1 MNISAPFIKRSVGTA
16 LLTAAIALAGAV
28 AYLQL
33 PVAPLPQV
41 DFPTISIG
49 ASLPGASPEIMASSV
64 AAPLER
70 QLGHIAG
77 VNEMT
82 SSSTLGSSSIT
93 LQFDLNRDINGAARD
108 VQAAINAA
116 RANLPANLPSN
127 PTYRKVNPAD
137 APIMIIALT
146 SDIYNRGQLYD
157 DASTIIQQRLLQIEG
172 VGQVNI
178 GGGALPAVRV
188 EVNPT
193 LLNSFGL
200 SLQDV
205 GTMLGQQNANLA
217 KGQLADGNTTAD
229 ILAND
234 QLLKAADYKNLIVA
248 YRNGAAIRLSDIANV
263 QDGVENIRTAGFLNG
278 KPSIPLIILREPGAN
293 IIETVD
299 RIKAALPSLKVS
311 MPAAINMDVVLDR
324 TTTIRA
330 SVREI
335 ERTLLISVAL
345 VILVVFIFLRSPRAT
360 MIPAVVVPVS
370 LIATFGVMYLF
381 GYSVDNLSLM
391 ALTISTGFV
400 VDDAIV
406 VIENISRHLEK
417 GMSAMEAAL
426 IGVREVGF
434 TVLSISVS
442 LVVVFIPILL
452 MGGIVGRLFREFAVV
467 LSTAI
472 LVSLVVSL
480 TTTPMMC
487 SRLLR
492 HRRPDEHGK
501 IYRASEK
508 VFAKLLGAYE
518 RSLTVVLRHPA
529 ITLVVLLLTIVLN
542 IFLFVIVPK
551 GFFPQQDNGTIQ
563 GGVQGSQDISF
574 PAMQSATLRF
584 DNLIKTDPA
593 VQNVVAFTGGG
604 GAANSGFI
612 FMALKPLAE
621 RKIRADQIIAR
632 LRPKLAS
639 VPGASL
645 FLQAGQDLRIG
656 GRQSSAQYQYTIQS
670 ENLDDLVKWG
680 PILLQQMK
688 TLHGF
693 TEVNTD
699 QQNNGLQAS
708 LVYDRATA
716 SRFGISPQTVD
727 QTLYDAFGQ
736 AQVSTMFTS
745 LNQYHVVM
753 EAAPQFWQGPLGLNA
768 IYLRATNSSAVIP
781 LNAIAHY
788 QPTTAPI
795 TVNHQGQFPA
805 VTLSFNLAP
814 GIALSDAVK
823 SIQQMEQ
830 KIRMPETIHGNFSGT
845 LQAFQQSLATEPFLI
860 LAALVAVYIVL
871 GILYESYIH
880 PITILSTLPSAGVG
894 AVLALLIFRTDLSI
908 IAVIG
913 ILLLIGIVK
922 KNAIMMVDFA
932 LAAEREEGKNS
943 RDAIFQACLL
953 RFRPILM
960 TTMSAIF
967 GALPLILSNGTGSEL
982 RRPLGITIVG
992 GLIMSQALT
1001 LFTTPVVY
1009 LYLDRMRLW
1018 WERKHKKKIESGMA
1032 LQPAAIVAMLSF
1044 ILFASGC
1051 SFAPHYAKPSI
1062 QTPAAF
1068 KELTPAET
1076 KTTDGWKTAEPKDD
1090 VLRGKWWEMF
1100 GDTNLNALEDQVDV
1114 SNQTVAVALENF
1126 LSARAIVKQSRSEF
1140 FPTVSADPSVTRS
1153 RQSTLTRGQ
1162 TTFSTNNTA
1171 VTLTEYSLPLDASW
1185 EPDFWGSIRNTYK
1198 ANKFEAQ
1205 ATLADLEN
1213 TRLTIQSELAADYF
1227 TLRSLDAQKQLFD
1240 FTVQSYQNSLQLTRT
1255 LYKTGIDSDQDVAQA
1270 ETQLETTEA
1279 QATDLGIQRA
1289 QMEHAIALLIGQPA
1303 SAFSIETNSLVG
1315 KPVAIP
1321 FGVPSQLLERRP
1333 DIAAAERRV
1342 AEANAQIGVARAAYF
1357 PTVTLSGSVGYESSS
1372 TANLFSGPAFM
1383 WSIGGSLAETI
1394 FDAGKRRAV
1403 TEQAWASYRGTVA
1416 NYRETV
1422 LAAFQEVEDNLSSLR
1437 ILSQEL
1443 QQQNAAVASSQRYL
1457 SLANSRYR
1465 LGVDSYLNVIVAQT
1479 ALLNNQRTALNL
1491 QMEQMTASVQLINAL
1506 GGGWDICTKTTAAIP

>member
-1 MNISAPFIKRSVGTA
+1 MNISAPFIRRPVGTA

-41 DFPTISIG
+41 DFPTISVG

-137 APIMIIALT
+137 APILILALT
-146 SDIYNRGQLYD
+146 SDIYDRGQLYD
-157 DASTIIQQRLLQIEG
+157 AASTIIQQKLLQIEG
-172 VGQVNI
+172 VGSVNV

-188 EVNPT
+188 DVNPT

-200 SLQDV
+200 SLGDV
-205 GTMLGQQNANLA
+205 STMLGQQNANLA
-217 KGQLADGNTTAD
+217 KGQLADDQTTLD
-229 ILAND
+229 VLAND
-234 QLLKAADYKNLIVA
+234 QLHKAADYKNLIVA
-248 YRNGAAIRLSDIANV
+248 YRNGAAIRLADVANV
-263 QDGVENIRTAGFLNG
+263 LDSVENIRAAGYLNG
-278 KPSIPLIILREPGAN
+278 KPAIPLIILRQPGAN
-293 IIETVD
+293 IIDTVD
-299 RIKAALPSLKVS
+299 RVKAELPSLKAS
-311 MPAAINMDVVLDR
+311 IPAGIKMDVVLDR

-335 ERTLLISVAL
+335 ERTLMISIAL

-360 MIPAVVVPVS
+360 LIPAVVVPVS

-406 VIENISRHLEK
+406 VIENVTRHLEM
-417 GMSAMEAAL
+417 GLRPMQAAL
-426 IGVREVGF
+426 KGAQEVGF

-467 LSTAI
+467 LATAI

-492 HRRPDEHGK
+492 HRRPEEHGK
-501 IYRASEK
+501 LYRFSEK
-508 VFAKLLGAYE
+508 MFSSLLGGYE

-529 ITLVVLLLTIVLN
+529 ITLTTLLLTIALN
-542 IFLFVIVPK
+542 IYLFVIVPK
-551 GFFPQQDNGTIQ
+551 GFFPQQDNGTIM
-563 GGVQGSQDISF
+563 GGIQGSQDASF
-574 PAMQSATLRF
+574 PAMQSAALRF
-584 DNLIKTDPA
+584 ARAITNDAA

-612 FMALKPLAE
+612 FMALKPLEE
-621 RKIRADQIIAR
+621 RKVGADQVIAR
-632 LRPKLAS
+632 LRPKLGA

-680 PILLQQMK
+680 PILLEQMK
-688 TLHGF
+688 KLRGF

-716 SRFGISPQTVD
+716 ARLGISPQTMD
-727 QTLYDAFGQ
+727 QTLYQAFGQ
-736 AQVSTMFTS
+736 AQVSTMYSS

-753 EAAPQFWQGPLGLNA
+753 EAAPQFLQGPQGLDG
-768 IYLRATNSSAVIP
+768 IYLHATNSSAMIP
-781 LNAIAHY
+781 LNAVAHY
-788 QPTTAPI
+788 EPTTAPI
-795 TVNHQGQFPA
+795 AVNHQGQFPS

-823 SIQQMEQ
+823 TIQQMEQ
-830 KIRMPETIHGNFSGT
+830 QIKMPDSIHGNFSGT

-860 LAALVAVYIVL
+860 LAALMAVYIVL
-871 GILYESYIH
+871 GMLYESYIH
-880 PITILSTLPSAGVG
+880 PVTILSTLPSAGVG
-894 AVLALLIFRTDLSI
+894 AVLALLIFKTDLSI
-908 IAVIG
+908 MAIIG

-960 TTMSAIF
+960 TTMSALF
-967 GALPLILSNGTGSEL
+967 GALPLILSTGTGSEL

-1001 LFTTPVVY
+1001 LYTTPVVY
-1009 LYLDRMRLW
+1009 LYLDRLRLW
-1018 WERKHKKKIESGMA
+1018 RERLHNRRIK
-1032 LQPAAIVAMLSF
+1032 
-1044 ILFASGC
+1044 
-1051 SFAPHYAKPSI
+1051 
-1062 QTPAAF
+1062 
-1068 KELTPAET
+1068 
-1076 KTTDGWKTAEPKDD
+1076 
-1090 VLRGKWWEMF
+1090 
-1100 GDTNLNALEDQVDV
+1100 N
-1114 SNQTVAVALENF
+1114 
-1126 LSARAIVKQSRSEF
+1126 
-1140 FPTVSADPSVTRS
+1140 VSALKP
-1153 RQSTLTRGQ
+1153 
-1162 TTFSTNNTA
+1162 
-1171 VTLTEYSLPLDASW
+1171 
-1185 EPDFWGSIRNTYK
+1185 
-1198 ANKFEAQ
+1198 
-1205 ATLADLEN
+1205 AT
-1213 TRLTIQSELAADYF
+1213 
-1227 TLRSLDAQKQLFD
+1227 
-1240 FTVQSYQNSLQLTRT
+1240 
-1255 LYKTGIDSDQDVAQA
+1255 
-1270 ETQLETTEA
+1270 
-1279 QATDLGIQRA
+1279 
-1289 QMEHAIALLIGQPA
+1289 
-1303 SAFSIETNSLVG
+1303 
-1315 KPVAIP
+1315 
-1321 FGVPSQLLERRP
+1321 
-1333 DIAAAERRV
+1333 
-1342 AEANAQIGVARAAYF
+1342 
-1357 PTVTLSGSVGYESSS
+1357 
-1372 TANLFSGPAFM
+1372 
-1383 WSIGGSLAETI
+1383 
-1394 FDAGKRRAV
+1394 
-1403 TEQAWASYRGTVA
+1403 
-1416 NYRETV
+1416 
-1422 LAAFQEVEDNLSSLR
+1422 
-1437 ILSQEL
+1437 
-1443 QQQNAAVASSQRYL
+1443 
-1457 SLANSRYR
+1457 
-1465 LGVDSYLNVIVAQT
+1465 IV
-1479 ALLNNQRTALNL
+1479 
-1491 QMEQMTASVQLINAL
+1491 
-1506 GGGWDICTKTTAAIP
+1506 

>member
-1 MNISAPFIKRSVGTA
+1 MNISAPFIRRSVGTA

-41 DFPTISIG
+41 DYPTISIG

-93 LQFDLNRDINGAARD
+93 LQFDLNRNIDGAARD

-137 APIMIIALT
+137 APIIILALT
-146 SDIYNRGQLYD
+146 SDIYDRGKLYD
-157 DASTIIQQRLLQIEG
+157 AASTIIQQQLLQIEG

-188 EVNPT
+188 DVNPT

-200 SLQDV
+200 SLTDV
-205 GTMLGQQNANLA
+205 STMLSQQNANLA
-217 KGQLADGNTTAD
+217 KGQLADANTTMD

-234 QLLKAADYKNLIVA
+234 QLLKAADYKPLIVA
-248 YRNGAAIRLSDIANV
+248 YRNGAAIRLSDVANV
-263 QDGVENIRTAGFLNG
+263 QDGVENIRTAGYLNG
-278 KPSIPLIILREPGAN
+278 KPSVPLIILREPGAN

-299 RIKAALPSLKVS
+299 RIKAALPALKAS
-311 MPAAINMDVVLDR
+311 IPAGINMDVVLDR

-335 ERTLLISVAL
+335 ERTLLIAIAL

-370 LIATFGVMYLF
+370 LIGTFGVMYLF
-381 GYSVDNLSLM
+381 GYSLDNLSLM

-406 VIENISRHLEK
+406 VIENITRHLEA
-417 GMSAMEAAL
+417 GLTPMAAAL
-426 IGVREVGF
+426 RGAREVGF
-434 TVLSISVS
+434 TVLSISLS

-452 MGGIVGRLFREFAVV
+452 MSGYIGRLFREFAVV

-492 HRRPDEHGK
+492 HRKPEEHGK

-529 ITLVVLLLTIVLN
+529 VTLMILLLTMALN
-542 IFLFVIVPK
+542 IYLFVIVPK
-551 GFFPQQDNGTIQ
+551 GFFPQQDNGTIS
-563 GGVQGSQDISF
+563 GNVQGAQDISF
-574 PAMQSATLRF
+574 SAMQSATLRF

-593 VQNVVAFTGGG
+593 VANTIAFTGGG
-604 GAANSGFI
+604 GAANGGFV
-612 FMALKPLAE
+612 FLALKPLEE
-621 RKIRADQIIAR
+621 RKVRADQIIAR
-632 LRPKLAS
+632 LRPKLNA

-688 TLHGF
+688 TLPGF

-699 QQNNGLQAS
+699 QQNSGLQAS

-716 SRFGISPQTVD
+716 ARLGLSPQTID

-736 AQVSTMFTS
+736 AQVSTMYTS

-753 EAAPQFWQGPLGLNA
+753 EAAPQFWQGPQGLSA
-768 IYLRATNSSAVIP
+768 IYLHATNSSAVVP

-788 QPTTAPI
+788 EPTTAPI
-795 TVNHQGQFPA
+795 AVNHQGQFPA

-814 GIALSDAVK
+814 GIALSEAEK
-823 SIQQMEQ
+823 EIHQMEQ
-830 KIRMPETIHGNFSGT
+830 KIKLPETVHSSFAGT
-845 LQAFQQSLATEPFLI
+845 FQAYQQLKATEPFLI

-894 AVLALLIFRTDLSI
+894 AVLALLIFKTDLSI

-932 LAAEREEGKNS
+932 LGAEREEGKNS

-960 TTMSAIF
+960 TTMSALF
-967 GALPLILSNGTGSEL
+967 GALPLILSSGTGSEL

-1009 LYLDRMRLW
+1009 LYLDRLRLW
-1018 WERKHKKKIESGMA
+1018 WERMHKKKIEAVTA
-1032 LQPAAIVAMLSF
+1032 LQPATIVTML
-1044 ILFASGC
+1044 G
-1051 SFAPHYAKPSI
+1051 
-1062 QTPAAF
+1062 
-1068 KELTPAET
+1068 
-1076 KTTDGWKTAEPKDD
+1076 
-1090 VLRGKWWEMF
+1090 
-1100 GDTNLNALEDQVDV
+1100 
-1114 SNQTVAVALENF
+1114 
-1126 LSARAIVKQSRSEF
+1126 
-1140 FPTVSADPSVTRS
+1140 
-1153 RQSTLTRGQ
+1153 
-1162 TTFSTNNTA
+1162 
-1171 VTLTEYSLPLDASW
+1171 
-1185 EPDFWGSIRNTYK
+1185 
-1198 ANKFEAQ
+1198 
-1205 ATLADLEN
+1205 
-1213 TRLTIQSELAADYF
+1213 
-1227 TLRSLDAQKQLFD
+1227 
-1240 FTVQSYQNSLQLTRT
+1240 
-1255 LYKTGIDSDQDVAQA
+1255 
-1270 ETQLETTEA
+1270 
-1279 QATDLGIQRA
+1279 
-1289 QMEHAIALLIGQPA
+1289 IALLVAGCS
-1303 SAFSIETNSLVG
+1303 SAPKYAKTMDYVN
-1315 KPVAIP
+1315 
-1321 FGVPSQLLERRP
+1321 
-1333 DIAAAERRV
+1333 
-1342 AEANAQIGVARAAYF
+1342 
-1357 PTVTLSGSVGYESSS
+1357 
-1372 TANLFSGPAFM
+1372 
-1383 WSIGGSLAETI
+1383 
-1394 FDAGKRRAV
+1394 
-1403 TEQAWASYRGTVA
+1403 
-1416 NYRETV
+1416 
-1422 LAAFQEVEDNLSSLR
+1422 NLSLN
-1437 ILSQEL
+1437 SQ
-1443 QQQNAAVASSQRYL
+1443 NY
-1457 SLANSRYR
+1457 
-1465 LGVDSYLNVIVAQT
+1465 
-1479 ALLNNQRTALNL
+1479 
-1491 QMEQMTASVQLINAL
+1491 
-1506 GGGWDICTKTTAAIP
+1506 